1 MPLSHAADLLELNS
15 NIQRFLVPQRYDEY
29 TPVEHDTWQ
38 RLMAQLLP
46 FWQECAHH
54 DFVAGLAKTG
64 IDLNQLP
71 CIDYIDERLQAFG
84 WRAVT
89 VDGYVPPE
97 VFMGLQS
104 RKIIP
109 VARDMRKPE
118 NINYTPA
125 PDIVHEAAAHVPLLV
140 NPDYSAIVQRFGEL
154 SLKAGYSAYDE
165 DVYEIVRRLS
175 NIKESPTATADEIA
189 EAEAALEK
197 ITAEAPHHETS
208 IGKQLARLYWWTV
221 EYGLIGDDEDDL
233 KIYGAGLL
241 SSVGESQKALLGPAN
256 GGPELIPLSA
266 DAFDMDFDITR
277 PQPQL
282 YVTPTFAYI
291 GEVLETFAQKHNLAS

>member
-1 MPLSHAADLLELNS
+1 MPLSHAADLLDLNP

-140 NPDYSAIVQRFGEL
+140 NPDYSNIVQRFGEL

-189 EAEAALEK
+189 EAERALEK

-208 IGKQLARLYWWTV
+208 VGKQLARLYWWTV

-291 GEVLETFAQKHNLAS
+291 GEVLEAFAQKHNLV

>member
-1 MPLSHAADLLELNS
+1 MPLSHAADLLDLNP

-29 TPVEHDTWQ
+29 TPIEHDTWQ
-38 RLMAQLLP
+38 RLMSQLLP
-46 FWQECAHH
+46 FWQECAHR

-71 CIDYIDERLQAFG
+71 CIDHIDERLQAFG

-140 NPDYSAIVQRFGEL
+140 NPDYSNIVQRFGEL

-175 NIKESPTATADEIA
+175 NIKESPTATAEEIA
-189 EAEAALEK
+189 EAERALEK
-197 ITAEAPHHETS
+197 ITAEAPNHETS
-208 IGKQLARLYWWTV
+208 VGKQLARLYWWTV

-266 DAFDMDFDITR
+266 DAFAMDFDITR

-291 GEVLETFAQKHNLAS
+291 GEVLEDFAQKHNLA